1 MSQRERQS
9 DPGNGI
15 VPSDAIVPAFDSE
28 DLSVREMELE
38 DIHRVFSLGE
48 RLFTADR
55 WPSLYRTWDEYELV
69 GLFASDGDFCFVA
82 DLDGQIVGFALGT
95 LIEKRRSAW
104 KYGYLLWLG
113 IDPMFRRLGIAKK
126 LVDRFTEQCIDE
138 GARMMMVDTAAEN
151 EEAIRFFRRLGYGK
165 AVQHV
170 YMSRNLTTLPQY
182 KRRRKEG

>member
-1 MSQRERQS
+1 MADETLAS
-9 DPGNGI
+9 DPDSSKSQP
-15 VPSDAIVPAFDSE
+15 VSDELDI
-28 DLSVREMELE
+28 REMELE

-48 RLFTADR
+48 RLFTADK

-69 GLFASDGDFCFVA
+69 GLFASDSDFCFVA
-82 DLDGQIVGFALGT
+82 DLGGKVVGFALGT

-113 IDPMFRRLGIAKK
+113 TDPDYRRHGVGKR

-151 EEAIRFFRRLGYGK
+151 DEAIRFFQRQGYGK

-170 YMSRNLTTLPQY
+170 YMSKNLTNLPSY
-182 KRRRKEG
+182 KRRRREQ

>member
-1 MSQRERQS
+1 MSQPQS
-9 DPGNGI
+9 DPDSPDGI
-15 VPSDAIVPAFDSE
+15 VPSHAIASAFDDDE
-28 DLSVREMELE
+28 LEIREMRLE

-48 RLFTADR
+48 RLFTADK
-55 WPSLYRTWDEYELV
+55 WPSLYRTWDEYEVV

-82 DLDGQIVGFALGT
+82 DLDDRVVGFALGT

-113 IDPMFRRLGIAKK
+113 TDPDLRRMGIARQ

-151 EEAIRFFRRLGYGK
+151 DDAIRFFKRQGYGK

-182 KRRRKEG
+182 KRRRRES